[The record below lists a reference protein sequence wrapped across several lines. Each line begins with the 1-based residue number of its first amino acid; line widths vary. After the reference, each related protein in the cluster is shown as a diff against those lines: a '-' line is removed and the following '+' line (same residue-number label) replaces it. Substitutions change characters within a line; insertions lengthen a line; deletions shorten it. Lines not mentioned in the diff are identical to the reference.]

1 MDSGGV
7 LIMGQY
13 KFSATT
19 TSFYPVG
26 LLDMYENAGTLPAD
40 LVDVSDEDYTT
51 FTGQPPEGKTRGSKG
66 DKPAWVDIP
75 PPTAEE
81 TRQGMVSRK
90 SRLLSEAED
99 VIRPLERA
107 VKLDMATDAEKSTL
121 EAWERYSVL
130 LSRVDVESPEWPD
143 KPE

>member
-1 MDSGGV
+1 MN
-7 LIMGQY
+7 QY

-19 TSFYPVG
+19 TSFYPVD

-75 PPTAEE
+75 PLSVEE
-81 TRQGMVSRK
+81 ARQGMVSRK

-121 EAWERYSVL
+121 EAWERYSVK
-130 LSRVDVESPEWPD
+130 LSRVDVDNPAWPD